1 MDFKADFEPE
11 EPTLMRKGLRCFWS
25 RRPHPLWSSLPWRD
39 PHAQTG
45 ARRPASPP
53 HSPWHQ
59 ERPSAAMRADM
70 GLAQAGATLQSH
82 SSAGAWHWGPRCW
95 VESAGGKH
103 AHGQLPQ
110 PDPPLQTPGLWSK
123 VPITRQRLNF
133 SPGAMAPVRP
143 VWRVLC
149 SVCTGRDEGE
159 ACAPGSHPP
168 PLCIRLQTD
177 WRTPSHG
184 QVTGENSSLR
194 AVTPRVQTVTRR
206 GSQWQW

>member
-1 MDFKADFEPE
+1 MLLEQKTPPSVELSALARSPCTDRGWVASVSTPQPWASGEAQ
-11 EPTLMRKGLRCFWS
+11 RSHAS
-25 RRPHPLWSSLPWRD
+25 RHGAGPGWRHP
-39 PHAQTG
+39 A
-45 ARRPASPP
+45 
-53 HSPWHQ
+53 
-59 ERPSAAMRADM
+59 E
-70 GLAQAGATLQSH
+70 SH
-82 SSAGAWHWGPRCW
+82 SLAGAWRWGPRCW

-133 SPGAMAPVRP
+133 SSGAMAPVRP

-149 SVCTGRDEGE
+149 SVCIGRDEGE

-184 QVTGENSSLR
+184 QVTGDNSSLR
-194 AVTPRVQTVTRR
+194 AVTPGSRR
-206 GSQWQW
+206 